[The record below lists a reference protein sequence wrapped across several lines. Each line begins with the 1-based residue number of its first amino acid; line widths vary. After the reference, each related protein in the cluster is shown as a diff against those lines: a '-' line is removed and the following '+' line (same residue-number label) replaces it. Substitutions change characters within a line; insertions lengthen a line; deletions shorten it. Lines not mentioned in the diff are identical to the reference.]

1 MTASEKLTQLIED
14 DKLTEEQRDNLHYW
28 GIRTVSE
35 LRDNLI
41 DLIGASKDED
51 LDINYARTVRALY
64 DLLDYDNDDDY
75 VTCDEHG
82 VHKLDFDKLNDAL
95 DFALKSKNI

>member
-1 MTASEKLTQLIED
+1 MTASEKLTQLFED

-28 GIRTVSE
+28 GIQTVSE

-41 DLIGASKDED
+41 DLIRASKEED
-51 LDINYARTVRALY
+51 LYIDYAKTIRTLY

-82 VHKLDFDKLNDAL
+82 VHKLDFDTLNDAL
-95 DFALKSKNI
+95 DFCLEK